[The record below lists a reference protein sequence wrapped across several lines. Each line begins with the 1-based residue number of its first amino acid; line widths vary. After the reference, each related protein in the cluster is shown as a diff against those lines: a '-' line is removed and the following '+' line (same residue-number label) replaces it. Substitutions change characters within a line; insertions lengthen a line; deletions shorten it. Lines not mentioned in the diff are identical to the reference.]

1 MQSEAW
7 GSALSDVLS
16 TLICPTREGAEVGS
30 NVGSQVG
37 LPGRGVGLVVGI
49 VVGVAVV
56 GVAVG
61 EVSMTFVVPVHEVN
75 LMQPCF
81 NTYTWHSSVNV
92 MGPSFEQ

>member
-7 GSALSDVLS
+7 GLALSDVLS

-56 GVAVG
+56 GVAVVVGLVVGVAVG
-61 EVSMTFVVPVHEVN
+61 EVSMTFVVPVHEVSSK
-75 LMQPCF
+75 QPCF
-81 NTYTWHSSVNV
+81 NTYS
-92 MGPSFEQ
+92 

>member
-1 MQSEAW
+1 M
-7 GSALSDVLS
+7 GSK
-16 TLICPTREGAEVGS
+16 
-30 NVGSQVG
+30 VG
-37 LPGRGVGLVVGI
+37 LPGRGVGLVVGL

-56 GVAVG
+56 VGLVVGVAIG

>member
-49 VVGVAVV
+49 VVGIVV
-56 GVAVG
+56 GMAARGCSSTSRTRSSFVTIILVG
-61 EVSMTFVVPVHEVN
+61 GIHE
-75 LMQPCF
+75 
-81 NTYTWHSSVNV
+81 
-92 MGPSFEQ
+92 SFLS